1 MMLLLT
7 MACTT
12 GTPQGVLLV
21 TIDTWRADHLSETH
35 TPNVWALGGARFRDA
50 WSPIGLTTAAHASL
64 FTGQRPPEHGL
75 RGNNH
80 HGYVLPPEA
89 VTVAEQFQSHGWAT
103 GGFVSAFPARLSDGF
118 DTFSA
123 PNAGERAGRIAV
135 DEAQAWIREQTGSW
149 FAWVHLYEPHGP
161 YEGSGATDKERYAQE
176 VAKADALLQPLFQL
190 VEGNWVVVTSDH
202 GEIHEEESCGWQ
214 HARSSSPLV
223 LRVPMVVAG
232 PGIEEQ
238 WPDRQVGLTDLHDT
252 LLELPGLA
260 DGTTVFETTRSV
272 WVGES
277 GYCDPAC
284 APGCSPKGF
293 VGKDRV
299 AYGSDGGKLLDRPG
313 VGLIGDPVFQ
323 EAFRDYPL
331 PTGEPEPSDL
341 EEARALGY
349 ID

>member
-1 MMLLLT
+1 M
-7 MACTT
+7 
-12 GTPQGVLLV
+12 
-21 TIDTWRADHLSETH
+21 
-35 TPNVWALGGARFRDA
+35 
-50 WSPIGLTTAAHASL
+50 
-64 FTGQRPPEHGL
+64 
-75 RGNNH
+75 
-80 HGYVLPPEA
+80 
-89 VTVAEQFQSHGWAT
+89 TVAERFQGHGWAT
-103 GGFVSAFPARLSDGF
+103 GGFVSAFPAHLSDGF
-118 DTFSA
+118 DTFSS
-123 PNAGERAGRIAV
+123 PPSGERAGQIAV
-135 DEAQAWIREQTGSW
+135 DEAQAWIREQQGAW

-161 YEGSGATDKERYAQE
+161 YTGNGATDKDRYAQE
-176 VAKADALLQPLFQL
+176 VAKADALLKPLFQQ
-190 VEGNWVVVTSDH
+190 VEGSWVVVTSDH
-202 GEIHEEESCGWQ
+202 GEVHEEESCGWQ

-232 PGIEEQ
+232 PDIEEQ

-260 DGTTVFETTRSV
+260 DGTTVFEQTRTI

-299 AYGSDGGKLLDRPG
+299 AYGNDGGKLLDRPG

-331 PTGEPEPSDL
+331 PTSEPSDPDL
-341 EEARALGY
+341 EEARSLGY
-349 ID
+349 IQP